1 MITVGIGSQRWG
13 FVKIPLKLQ
22 VVRRSFFFFCELYA
36 LFWGIL
42 LYVDLGFLF
51 SGILKHVDQLNFLS

>member
-1 MITVGIGSQRWG
+1 MG
-13 FVKIPLKLQ
+13 FCENSAEVTGGQKI
-22 VVRRSFFFFCELYA
+22 FFFFCELYA